1 MVKYL
6 EGSENFATFT
16 LLEIKTRKD
25 HEEEKCKF

>member
-25 HEEEKCKF
+25 HGRITN